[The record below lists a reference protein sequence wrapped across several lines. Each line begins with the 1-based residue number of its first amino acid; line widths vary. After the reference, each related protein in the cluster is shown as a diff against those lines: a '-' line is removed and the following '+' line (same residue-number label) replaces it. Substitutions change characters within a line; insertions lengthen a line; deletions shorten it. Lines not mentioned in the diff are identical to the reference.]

1 MVSKSLIKITFREQD
16 EEANVGFV
24 GNQDLPRFQAQGCK
38 IGTIHVRTITCPEQ
52 VFPSAKQQ
60 ATQQR
65 GMQGIVAFIA
75 DQQISRK
82 RTIAQVF
89 SRYFDK
95 VSILGLLLH
104 LILQKTS
111 NKLAAD

>member
-1 MVSKSLIKITFREQD
+1 MFQLDSIYGVSPDKDLQRSSGWPLNMHHLSARMKTQIPNNILF
-16 EEANVGFV
+16 GF
-24 GNQDLPRFQAQGCK
+24 GP
-38 IGTIHVRTITCPEQ
+38 
-52 VFPSAKQQ
+52 
-60 ATQQR
+60 
-65 GMQGIVAFIA
+65 QGIVAFIA

-82 RTIAQVF
+82 CTIAQVF